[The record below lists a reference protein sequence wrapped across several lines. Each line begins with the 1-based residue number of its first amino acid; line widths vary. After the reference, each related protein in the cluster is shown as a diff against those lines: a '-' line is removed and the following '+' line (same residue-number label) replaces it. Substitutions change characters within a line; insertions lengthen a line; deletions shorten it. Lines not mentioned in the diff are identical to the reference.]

1 MRFDRISRWVLAVAM
16 VTLSVSAGAATKTY
30 VFSLDAM
37 QEVPLAAVPSSA
49 IGSATVTIDDSLD
62 LITFYGTVFGLD
74 FASVVGGH
82 IHAAPA
88 GVSGP
93 VVFDLAPA
101 LDFFGPVS
109 IGALPPVP
117 TSLAFGG
124 VAKPMPVGLA
134 SAINAMPSDFYMN
147 LHTAAYPGGEVRGQ
161 LAAAVPEPSVYVLMG
176 AGLGLLGFIARRR
189 RERR

>member
-1 MRFDRISRWVLAVAM
+1 M
-16 VTLSVSAGAATKTY
+16 
-30 VFSLDAM
+30 
-37 QEVPLAAVPSSA
+37 
-49 IGSATVTIDDSLD
+49 
-62 LITFYGTVFGLD
+62 
-74 FASVVGGH
+74 
-82 IHAAPA
+82 
-88 GVSGP
+88 SGP

-176 AGLGLLGFIARRR
+176 AGLGLIGFIARRR